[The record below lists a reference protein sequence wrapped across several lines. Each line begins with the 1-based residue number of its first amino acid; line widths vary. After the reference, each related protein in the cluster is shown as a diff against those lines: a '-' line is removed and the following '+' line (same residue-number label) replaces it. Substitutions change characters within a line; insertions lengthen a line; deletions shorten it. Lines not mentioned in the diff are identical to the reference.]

1 MNVLFFTRY
10 SYEAASSRY
19 RFYQYVDFLNK
30 EGINVAIHPL
40 FDDEYVKNLKKR
52 GNKQY
57 LKIISSYLKR
67 IRDLR
72 KGQKYDLV
80 FIEKE
85 LLPWIPYGIE
95 SLLIKRDTPYIVDYD
110 DAIFHDYDLRA
121 NVLIKRLLGQKID
134 KIMSCSKMV
143 TVGSPY
149 LAAKAAQVGSKRIE
163 MLPTVIDLDKYKISP
178 QSLNQ
183 TFTIG
188 WIGSPSTTRYLQDLV
203 PVFQSVCAYQN
214 ARVVAIGAKDFQ
226 IDGVD
231 LQIKQWSEEQEVNE
245 LQNVDVGIMPL
256 DDTPWSR
263 GKCGFKLIQYMAC
276 SKPVIASPVGVN
288 TEIVEH
294 GVNGFLA
301 STNAEWIKY
310 LQILQKDP
318 ELRENMGKQGRI
330 KVEQQYCLQVTAPKL
345 AALFRS
351 VVKDK

>member
-1 MNVLFFTRY
+1 MNVIFFTRY

-19 RFYQYVDFLNK
+19 RFYQYVDPLMV
-30 EGINVAIHPL
+30 EGINVIIYPL
-40 FDDEYVKNLKKR
+40 FDDKYVKNLTKN
-52 GNKQY
+52 GNRQY

-67 IRDLR
+67 I
-72 KGQKYDLV
+72 KNISKEQKCDLV

-85 LLPWIPYGIE
+85 LFPWIPYGVV
-95 SLLIKRDTPYIVDYD
+95 SLLAWYNIPYIVDYD
-110 DAIFHDYDLRA
+110 DAVFHYYDLRS
-121 NVLIKRLLGQKID
+121 NFFIKYFLGQKID
-134 KIMSCSKMV
+134 KVMSNAEIV

-149 LAAKAAQVGSKRIE
+149 LASKAAQVGSKRIE
-163 MLPTVIDLDKYKISP
+163 ILPTVIDLDKYEVSRQSP
-178 QSLNQ
+178 KQI
-183 TFTIG
+183 FTIG

-203 PVFQSVCAYQN
+203 PVFQSICAHKN
-214 ARVVAIGAKDFQ
+214 ANVVAIGAKDFQ

-245 LQNVDVGIMPL
+245 LQNIDVGIMPL

-301 STNAEWIKY
+301 STNAEWIEY

-330 KVEQQYCLQVTAPKL
+330 KVERQYCLQVTAPKL

-351 VVKDK
+351 VVQGK